1 MNFYPDD
8 VIEEVRLNNDLVS
21 VVSEYIHLER
31 KGGSFFGLCPFHRE
45 KTPSFSVEPTK
56 QFYYCFGCS
65 NGGNVFHFIMHIE
78 NLDFVEALRFLA
90 DRAGMVLPEPDN
102 KEEQHKIK
110 LRKDILTV
118 NREAARFFYT
128 ALAGKN
134 GSRAQQYLY
143 SRGIGI
149 QTIKRFG
156 LGFALDDWS
165 ALSKALMA
173 KGYGEDILISSGL
186 SLKNKN
192 GKLNDRFRNR
202 IMFPIFDLRGN
213 VVAFGGRVMDDTLPK
228 YINSPETLCY
238 SKGRELYG
246 MHLAKKSLEK
256 KLLIVEGY
264 MDVIS
269 LHQAGIDFAV
279 ASLGTALT
287 NMQGRVLKKYAEEI
301 IISYDTDTA
310 GRKATNRGIEVLD
323 QLGCRAKVLQ
333 IPEGKDPDE
342 FIRKNGPEKFK
353 NLVDRAI
360 SHLEYKIRQL
370 KLKFPTDNP
379 DGKLAFLNGVADL
392 LTEKENILEREMVM
406 KNISRD
412 YDITIDT
419 LQAEVE
425 RRLNQKKRKEKR
437 NEFNQKK
444 RSLTGSIGSFSV
456 KRKDGPRETHEHMLL
471 TLLSRENHLY
481 SVVSERYPV
490 SSYSEGSNREMA
502 EVLYQKLSDGNDFLL
517 EEYITKLEPAK
528 AAMIVGFSKDCNF
541 EEPEKAIEDILKKL
555 ETIKLREEMKD
566 IQAQLKN
573 INDVNE
579 EQRLKR
585 QLQEIIQRMCR

>member
-1 MNFYPDD
+1 
-8 VIEEVRLNNDLVS
+8 
-21 VVSEYIHLER
+21 
-31 KGGSFFGLCPFHRE
+31 
-45 KTPSFSVEPTK
+45 
-56 QFYYCFGCS
+56 
-65 NGGNVFHFIMHIE
+65 
-78 NLDFVEALRFLA
+78 
-90 DRAGMVLPEPDN
+90 
-102 KEEQHKIK
+102 
-110 LRKDILTV
+110 
-118 NREAARFFYT
+118 
-128 ALAGKN
+128 
-134 GSRAQQYLY
+134 
-143 SRGIGI
+143 
-149 QTIKRFG
+149 
-156 LGFALDDWS
+156 
-165 ALSKALMA
+165 
-173 KGYGEDILISSGL
+173 
-186 SLKNKN
+186 
-192 GKLNDRFRNR
+192 
-202 IMFPIFDLRGN
+202 
-213 VVAFGGRVMDDTLPK
+213 
-228 YINSPETLCY
+228 
-238 SKGRELYG
+238 
-246 MHLAKKSLEK
+246 
-256 KLLIVEGY
+256 
-264 MDVIS
+264 
-269 LHQAGIDFAV
+269 
-279 ASLGTALT
+279 
-287 NMQGRVLKKYAEEI
+287 
-301 IISYDTDTA
+301 
-310 GRKATNRGIEVLD
+310 
-323 QLGCRAKVLQ
+323 
-333 IPEGKDPDE
+333 
-342 FIRKNGPEKFK
+342 
-353 NLVDRAI
+353 
-360 SHLEYKIRQL
+360 
-370 KLKFPTDNP
+370 
-379 DGKLAFLNGVADL
+379 
-392 LTEKENILEREMVM
+392 MVM